1 MTDKITE
8 IQQNL
13 ADCLFCWSCQA
24 SLSRQ
29 DTLLLIGHIA
39 KDSSVNP
46 DGTMSNVSLAVLMA
60 LLYSIDVRI
69 LEEEDAE
76 GISSFDHL

>member
-1 MTDKITE
+1 M
-8 IQQNL
+8 N
-13 ADCLFCWSCQA
+13 
-24 SLSRQ
+24 RQ
-29 DTLLLIGHIA
+29 DTLRLIGHLS

-76 GISSFDHL
+76 GICSFNHL